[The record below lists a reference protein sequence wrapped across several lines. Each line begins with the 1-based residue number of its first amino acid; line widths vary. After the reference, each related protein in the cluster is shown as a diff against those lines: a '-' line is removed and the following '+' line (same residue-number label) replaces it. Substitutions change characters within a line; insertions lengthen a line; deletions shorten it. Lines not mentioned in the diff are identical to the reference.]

1 MANKCFK
8 LHSKGRKFSQ
18 NKKGLTL
25 EESNKLNIERQAAMR
40 ELSYSSSKERIDAK
54 KASRQKWALADAQ
67 AAADKKKARE
77 EAKLIARQK
86 AEEARLA
93 KQEAKK
99 KAKEDKEAVRKA
111 EEKRKA
117 EEEAVRK
124 AETARKAEAEKLERE
139 AAEKKT
145 AEAARKAAAEK
156 EAADEA
162 ARKAEIERKAAEEA
176 ARKAEEERKAAEEAE
191 KQAQDAVEVYQR
203 LKRLTKAEV
212 IRAAKIAGNG
222 ADEAIATFRELD
234 KKLEDINAEIK
245 AAKTPK
251 DADEATRDDFNKKRA
266 AMRAERAAMERD
278 RTVAHSR
285 AISLEKIGDEYT
297 LVARYITKDE
307 ELDFR
312 KTERLYPV
320 APNLKEKALPLFERL
335 EATLENQASR

>member
-25 EESNKLNIERQAAMR
+25 EEFNKLNIERQAALR

-67 AAADKKKARE
+67 AAVDKKKARE
-77 EAKLIARQK
+77 EAKLLARQK
-86 AEEARLA
+86 AEEAKLA

-99 KAKEDKEAVRKA
+99 KAKEDKEAARKA
-111 EEKRKA
+111 ETERKAADEAARKA
-117 EEEAVRK
+117 EEERK
-124 AETARKAEAEKLERE
+124 AADEAARKAEAEKLERE
-139 AAEKKT
+139 AADK
-145 AEAARKAAAEK
+145 
-156 EAADEA
+156 
-162 ARKAEIERKAAEEA
+162 KAAEEA

-212 IRAAKIAGNG
+212 IRAAKIAGKG

-234 KKLEDINAEIK
+234 KKLEEINAEIK

-251 DADEATRDDFNKKRA
+251 DADEATRADFNKKRA

-278 RTVAHSR
+278 RTVAHSK

-312 KTERLYPV
+312 KTERLYPL

>member
-25 EESNKLNIERQAAMR
+25 EEFNKLSIERQAALR

-54 KASRQKWALADAQ
+54 KSSRQKWALADAQ
-67 AAADKKKARE
+67 AAVDKKKARE
-77 EAKLIARQK
+77 EAKLLARQK
-86 AEEARLA
+86 AEEAKLA

-99 KAKEDKEAVRKA
+99 KAKEDKEAA
-111 EEKRKA
+111 RKA
-117 EEEAVRK
+117 EEERK
-124 AETARKAEAEKLERE
+124 AADEAEKLARE
-139 AAEKKT
+139 AAEKKA
-145 AEAARKAAAEK
+145 AEEAEKAAADK
-156 EAADEA
+156 KAADEA
-162 ARKAEIERKAAEEA
+162 ARTAETERKAADEA

-191 KQAQDAVEVYQR
+191 KQAQDAVEVYRR

-212 IRAAKIAGNG
+212 IRAAKIAGKG

-234 KKLEDINAEIK
+234 KKLEEINAEIK

-251 DADEATRDDFNKKRA
+251 DADEATRADFNKKRA

-278 RTVAHSR
+278 RTVAHSK

-297 LVARYITKDE
+297 LAARYITKDE

-312 KTERLYPV
+312 KTERLYPL